1 MRASWLVWCLYRI
14 YQLNKSRYG
23 CKWDVTIEYLTRVIC
38 EKQLTALHVVRI
50 FPLFNRYVFILLT
63 KCGSRPRLFLWLE
76 IFSTFRGVQT
86 LIFTYVSYIVIG
98 LQEEPANFYREKRSV
113 VFVTGHLF
121 TFLMVLSL
129 ICLVTT
135 QILVSE
141 NQTIWKLK
149 ILLRTI
155 EAALLITKCNDRFVK
170 NKRYQETGKEYF
182 TIVEMIVKEQYLI
195 PDYAK
200 PSPPS
205 TPQTHTHTNKKDTV
219 CLMISAHPTSSP
231 HKFFFQ
237 FPSRRMQKF
246 SYHTTAQK

>member
-1 MRASWLVWCLYRI
+1 MSPWINVLW
-14 YQLNKSRYG
+14 Q
-23 CKWDVTIEYLTRVIC
+23 
-38 EKQLTALHVVRI
+38 
-50 FPLFNRYVFILLT
+50 NR
-63 KCGSRPRLFLWLE
+63 
-76 IFSTFRGVQT
+76 STFRGVHT
-86 LIFTYVSYIVIG
+86 LIFTYVLYIFIG
-98 LQEEPANFYREKRSV
+98 LQEEPVNFYREKRSLT
-113 VFVTGHLF
+113 FVTGHLF

-129 ICLVTT
+129 IRLVTT

-205 TPQTHTHTNKKDTV
+205 TPQTHTHTHTNKKDTV

-231 HKFFFQ
+231 LKFFFQ

-246 SYHTTAQK
+246 SYHTTAQKKNEKIYFISLESSHKPNSTVPIFIKSKKSIQT

>member
-1 MRASWLVWCLYRI
+1 MCSFCW
-14 YQLNKSRYG
+14 Q
-23 CKWDVTIEYLTRVIC
+23 
-38 EKQLTALHVVRI
+38 
-50 FPLFNRYVFILLT
+50 
-63 KCGSRPRLFLWLE
+63 KCGPRLKLFFRLE
-76 IFSTFRGVQT
+76 IFSTFRGVHT
-86 LIFTYVSYIVIG
+86 LIFTYVLCIFIG
-98 LQEEPANFYREKRSV
+98 LQEEPVNFYREKRSLTL
-113 VFVTGHLF
+113 VTGHLF

-129 ICLVTT
+129 IRLVTT
-135 QILVSE
+135 QTLVSE

-205 TPQTHTHTNKKDTV
+205 TPQTHTHQQKGHCLPNDLCPSHLQPTQVFFPIPITTNAKVFLSHNCPKIKWKN
-219 CLMISAHPTSSP
+219 LF
-231 HKFFFQ
+231 HK
-237 FPSRRMQKF
+237 SWKF
-246 SYHTTAQK
+246 A